1 VDGTSNL
8 PVETTIRLNGAVIC
22 THGSEA
28 WQVIAAWNERQYAVV
43 ENLFKEAVHR
53 HGNMRGR
60 QRLFAAAFIG
70 LMNTCIGMWLN
81 NYTDLDDDLMRSSLR
96 QFQHGIYS

>member
-1 VDGTSNL
+1 M
-8 PVETTIRLNGAVIC
+8 
-22 THGSEA
+22 
-28 WQVIAAWNERQYAVV
+28 IAAWNERQYAVV